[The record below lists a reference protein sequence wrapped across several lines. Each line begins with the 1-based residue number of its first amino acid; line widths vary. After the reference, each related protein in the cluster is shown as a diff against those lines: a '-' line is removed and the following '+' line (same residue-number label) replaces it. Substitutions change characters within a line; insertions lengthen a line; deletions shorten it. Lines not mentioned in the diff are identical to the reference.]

1 MDLLVIIRNKIK
13 AALDERAAAE
23 AKLAE
28 STAAAVAEARDLN
41 DEENE
46 ARNAARS
53 DIERIDAELEGLK
66 VREAEEVAAAEK
78 RAAAADTAK
87 RLNEIPADDTPAR
100 SPQAV
105 VRREAPVYHEKGE
118 HSFFLDAYRSQ
129 FGYDPA
135 ANERLQRNAAQVGE
149 LRDVGTSAFGALV
162 VPQYLTDLFAPNLV
176 AGRAF
181 SNTVRTLPLPPEGT
195 SFPIPRGTTATGVAV
210 QSAEG
215 DAVQE
220 TDFDETTLTVSLRT
234 YAGQQ
239 DVSRQALDRGRGI
252 DSVIYADLAAQ
263 YATTLNTA
271 NITATLATS
280 GIGSVTY
287 TDASPTV
294 AELFPKLADAVQR
307 INSNRYMPATAI
319 FMHPRR
325 WGWMTAALDA
335 NSRPLISTDV
345 PDNTIGLGKAAEYGQ
360 VVGQV
365 LGVPVI
371 TDACIPITNGG
382 SNNEDIIFAAKAD
395 DILLF
400 EDDVAPRQ
408 FSFEQTQ
415 GDKLLV
421 KLVVAGY
428 SAFTAGRYPTAVAKI
443 SGTGLATPSF

>member
-1 MDLLVIIRNKIK
+1 MDPLTITRNKIR
-13 AALDERAAAE
+13 ALLDQRAAAE
-23 AKLAE
+23 AELLAASE
-28 STAAAVAEARDLN
+28 AAVAEEREL
-41 DEENE
+41 NE
-46 ARNAARS
+46 AENAARLEARS
-53 DIERIDAELEGLK
+53 KIEATDAELAPLEA
-66 VREAEEVAAAEK
+66 REAELVAEAEK
-78 RAAAADTAK
+78 RQQAEDLAK
-87 RLNEIPADDTPAR
+87 RLGATPAPDAPKA
-100 SPQAV
+100 PQVV
-105 VRREAPVYHEKGE
+105 VRDEAPVYHERGE
-118 HSFFLDAYRSQ
+118 HSFFMDAIAVSR
-129 FGYDPA
+129 GYAPEA
-135 ANERLQRNAAQVGE
+135 AERIERNSRQAAE

-162 VPQYLTDLFAPNLV
+162 VPQYLTDLFAPNLA

-181 SNTVRTLPLPPEGT
+181 SNTVRNLPLPAEGMT
-195 SFPIPRGTTATGVAV
+195 LNIPRGTTATGVAV
-210 QSAEG
+210 QAAEG

-220 TDFDETTLTVSLRT
+220 TDFDETTLAVPVKT

-239 DVSRQALDRGRGI
+239 DVSRQALERGRNI
-252 DSVIYADLAAQ
+252 DVVIYGDLAAQ
-263 YATTLNTA
+263 YAQVLNTA

-307 INSNRYMPATAI
+307 VNTNRYAPATAI

-365 LGVPVI
+365 LGLPVI
-371 TDACIPITNGG
+371 TDACITTANGG
-382 SNNEDIIFAAKAD
+382 STNEDIIFAAKAD
-395 DILLF
+395 DILLW
-400 EDDVAPRQ
+400 EESMAPRE

-428 SAFTAGRYPTAVAKI
+428 SAFTAGRYPTAIAKI
-443 SGTGLATPSF
+443 TGTGLATPSF